1 MNTKDKFPNTGD
13 EVDRLL
19 SSFYRSEVPTK
30 WPAAPKPWAV
40 QARANAVEHSTNP
53 AMRSR
58 WALAA
63 SVAILVGGCWY
74 LSGNLKDGKRG
85 PDVNFDG
92 GNADMKPVKDL
103 GKKPKMP

>member
-1 MNTKDKFPNTGD
+1 MNTTHNFPNTGD

-30 WPAAPKPWAV
+30 WPAAPKPWAT
-40 QARANAVEHSTNP
+40 QAQANAVERSTNP
-53 AMRSR
+53 ASRSR

-74 LSGNLKDGKRG
+74 LSANMTNGKHRPDG
-85 PDVNFDG
+85 NFDSG
-92 GNADMKPVKDL
+92 SADTKNVKDL
-103 GKKPKMP
+103 GKKPKTP

>member
-1 MNTKDKFPNTGD
+1 MNTKHTFAKTGD

-19 SSFYRSEVPTK
+19 SSFYRSEMPSK

-40 QARANAVEHSTNP
+40 QARPNTGEHFVNP
-53 AMRSR
+53 ASRSR

-74 LSGNLKDGKRG
+74 LSGHMTNGKQR
-85 PDVNFDG
+85 PDANFDG
-92 GNADMKPVKDL
+92 GSADTKNMKDL
-103 GKKPKMP
+103 GKKPKTP